1 MSWSSSSSFSPL
13 SLLDHFCVVLDV
25 DACSFGEEGILSSGV
40 PGMIIGENEVLVLL
54 TCVVLLGLVLTG
66 LSLCLGAVCGTM
78 LFMHCFNTLGLFR
91 KPSIASN
98 HGDGRIACLW
108 W

>member
-1 MSWSSSSSFSPL
+1 MSCSSSSSFSPI
-13 SLLDHFCVVLDV
+13 SLLDHFCVALDV
-25 DACSFGEEGILSSGV
+25 NVCSSGEEGIPSSGV

-54 TCVVLLGLVLTG
+54 MCVLLGLVLTG

-78 LFMHCFNTLGLFR
+78 QFMHCFNTLGLFG

-98 HGDGRIACLW
+98 RGDGRIACLW